1 MSRPPLSISR
11 TAFQAVR
18 ALSTDLVNRVQF
30 AVRAGLAWGMSR
42 RIQLY
47 QVLGYETRLTI
58 QHYRALYERDGL
70 AQRIVDLPPSETWIA
85 GFEVVED
92 EDPEKETD
100 FEKAAWELSERL
112 NLKGVF
118 LAADQLAGLGH
129 YSGVL
134 IGAGYPGQSIDLSKP
149 LPVNVGGPDNVIYLT
164 PFAEDNCRVT
174 KLDTDPAS
182 PHYGQPLTYE
192 VVLGLPTGGVQF
204 DTIYGLSQNSLGE
217 VVPNVHWTRVL
228 HIAEKAH
235 ENKIYGVP
243 RLRAVYDYLE
253 ALFKVVHGGA
263 EGAWRRMDPGIYI
276 DIDPELDIRPDP
288 SSDGTAI
295 SDEDAQAAA
304 IRQVEQKAQDYYQGM
319 NRFIVGR
326 GMQVTPLNANVKD
339 YGANSDT
346 LLKLIAAATGIPL
359 RILTGSEM
367 GKLASDQDRENAND
381 RASERRMSFAEG
393 VVRQFI
399 DRLIEYKALPKPKLN
414 NGKYQIQWGEAQ
426 KELTETEKAT
436 VTSAIAL
443 ANSNQANA
451 GDTIIL
457 TSSEIREK
465 VWGLDPLTK
474 DQLPEPE
481 PPPQVVVAPGTPPGT
496 PGGQPNAQS
505 DSGKVIVNRA
515 QESFKLSS
523 TQIQL
528 PEPIYS
534 KIISLGLS
542 IPDESLAVDGREDN
556 PHVTV
561 KYGLHT
567 DRPELVKAL
576 VAGYG
581 AVSLVFGKTAIFEG
595 VDHDVLYTEIE
606 SASLVALNQLIS
618 DSLQVTNTQPIYVPH
633 ATIAYL
639 KPGLGKQYVGMID
652 LKAVGVS
659 VSRLQFSSSSGEV
672 TTIELGVTS

>member
-1 MSRPPLSISR
+1 
-11 TAFQAVR
+11 
-18 ALSTDLVNRVQF
+18 
-30 AVRAGLAWGMSR
+30 MSR

-70 AQRIVDLPPSETWIA
+70 AQRIVDLPPSETWVA

-92 EDPEKETD
+92 EDPEIDTE
-100 FEKAAWELSERL
+100 FEKAARELGERL
-112 NLKGVF
+112 NLPQVF

-134 IGAGYPGQSIDLSKP
+134 IGAGYPNRPIDLSTP
-149 LPVNVGGPDNVIYLT
+149 LPANIGGPDNIIYLT

-174 KLDTDPAS
+174 KLDTSPAS

-192 VVLGLPTGGVQF
+192 IILGLPTGGVQF
-204 DTIYGLSQNSLGE
+204 DGVFGLSQNSLGE
-217 VVPNVHWTRVL
+217 VVPDVHWTRVL

-276 DIDPELDIRPDP
+276 DIDPEVDIRPDP
-288 SSDGTAI
+288 GTGEGL

-304 IRQVEQKAQDYYQGM
+304 IRQVEQKAQDYYHGM

-346 LLKLIAAATGIPL
+346 LLKLIAASTGIPL

-393 VVRQFI
+393 VVRQFF
-399 DRLIEYKALPKPKLN
+399 DRLIEHKGLPKPKLN
-414 NGKYQIQWGEAQ
+414 NGKYMIQWGEAQ

-436 VTSAIAL
+436 VTGAIAL
-443 ANSNQANA
+443 ANSNQHNS

-457 TSSEIREK
+457 TSSEIRER
-465 VWGLDPLTK
+465 VWGLDPLTP
-474 DQLPEPE
+474 DQLPEPPE
-481 PPPQVVVAPGTPPGT
+481 PPPPPVIVAPGDAPQSNTPPNAP
-496 PGGQPNAQS
+496 PGDKATGLPSKATGEPAKPQGEG
-505 DSGKVIVNRA
+505 GKVA
-515 QESFKLSS
+515 
-523 TQIQL
+523 
-528 PEPIYS
+528 
-534 KIISLGLS
+534 
-542 IPDESLAVDGREDN
+542 A
-556 PHVTV
+556 
-561 KYGLHT
+561 
-567 DRPELVKAL
+567 
-576 VAGYG
+576 
-581 AVSLVFGKTAIFEG
+581 
-595 VDHDVLYTEIE
+595 
-606 SASLVALNQLIS
+606 
-618 DSLQVTNTQPIYVPH
+618 
-633 ATIAYL
+633 
-639 KPGLGKQYVGMID
+639 
-652 LKAVGVS
+652 
-659 VSRLQFSSSSGEV
+659 
-672 TTIELGVTS
+672 

>member
-1 MSRPPLSISR
+1 MSVSR
-11 TAFQAVR
+11 AAFQAVR

-47 QVLGYETRLTI
+47 QVLGYETRLTV

-70 AQRIVDLPPSETWIA
+70 AQRIVDLPPSETWVA
-85 GFEVVED
+85 GFQVIED
-92 EDPEKETD
+92 EDPEVDTD
-100 FEKAAWELSERL
+100 FERAARELGERL
-112 NLKGVF
+112 NLPQVF

-134 IGAGYPGQSIDLSKP
+134 IGAGYPGQPIDLSKP
-149 LPVNVGGPDNVIYLT
+149 LPANIGSPDNIIYLT
-164 PFAEDNCRVT
+164 PFAEDSCRVT

-192 VVLGLPTGGVQF
+192 IVLGLPTGG
-204 DTIYGLSQNSLGE
+204 SLGE
-217 VVPNVHWTRVL
+217 VVPNVHWTRVV

-243 RLRAVYDYLE
+243 RLRAVYDLLE

-288 SSDGTAI
+288 ATGDGL
-295 SDEDAQAAA
+295 SDEDAEAAA

-346 LLKLIAAATGIPL
+346 LLKLIAASTGIPL

-393 VVRQFI
+393 VVRQFF
-399 DRLIEYKALPKPKLN
+399 DRLIEHKALPKPKLN
-414 NGKYQIQWGEAQ
+414 DGKYLIQWGEAQ

-465 VWGLDPLTK
+465 VWGLDPLTP
-474 DQLPEPE
+474 DQLPEEPE
-481 PPPQVVVAPGTPPGT
+481 PEPQPAVVVPPGAGV
-496 PGGQPNAQS
+496 PGQPSAQPDNAQPQS
-505 DSGKVIVNRA
+505 QPEKVM
-515 QESFKLSS
+515 
-523 TQIQL
+523 
-528 PEPIYS
+528 
-534 KIISLGLS
+534 
-542 IPDESLAVDGREDN
+542 
-556 PHVTV
+556 
-561 KYGLHT
+561 
-567 DRPELVKAL
+567 
-576 VAGYG
+576 VA
-581 AVSLVFGKTAIFEG
+581 S
-595 VDHDVLYTEIE
+595 
-606 SASLVALNQLIS
+606 
-618 DSLQVTNTQPIYVPH
+618 
-633 ATIAYL
+633 
-639 KPGLGKQYVGMID
+639 
-652 LKAVGVS
+652 
-659 VSRLQFSSSSGEV
+659 
-672 TTIELGVTS
+672 

>member
-1 MSRPPLSISR
+1 MVPDSLSVRHDTTATGRANGRGVPSPPSSPPVNSPVSVSRS
-11 TAFQAVR
+11 AFQAVR

-30 AVRAGLAWGMSR
+30 ALRAGLAWGMSR

-70 AQRIVDLPPSETWIA
+70 AQRIVDLFPSETWVA

-92 EDPEKETD
+92 EDPEND
-100 FEKAAWELSERL
+100 SPFEKAARELGERL
-112 NLKGVF
+112 NVKQVF

-134 IGAGYPGQSIDLSKP
+134 IGAGRPGSPIDLAKELP
-149 LPVNVGGPDNVIYLT
+149 LNIGGPENIIYLT

-192 VVLGLPTGGVQF
+192 ITLGLPVGGVQF
-204 DTIYGLSQNSLGE
+204 DSIYGLSQNSLGE
-217 VVPNVHWTRVL
+217 IVPNVHWTRVI

-243 RLRAVYDYLE
+243 RLRAVYDYIE

-276 DIDPELDIRPDP
+276 DINPELDIQPDP
-288 SSDGTAI
+288 NSAEGMSD
-295 SDEDAQAAA
+295 DDAQAAA
-304 IRQVEQKAQDYYQGM
+304 IRQVEDKARDYYQGM

-326 GMQVTPLNANVKD
+326 GMSVTPLNANVKD

-399 DRLIEYKALPKPKLN
+399 DRLIKYGGLPKPKVN

-436 VTSAIAL
+436 VTGGIAL
-443 ANSNQANA
+443 ANSNQVNA
-451 GDTIIL
+451 GDTLIL
-457 TSSEIREK
+457 TSSEIRK
-465 VWGLDPLTK
+465 NIWGLDPLEQ
-474 DQLPEPE
+474 DQLPEP
-481 PPPQVVVAPGTPPGT
+481 PPAPVIVAPGTSEVPGT
-496 PGGQPNAQS
+496 PGVPNAGDQSGGNQPVQPDKQPN
-505 DSGKVIVNRA
+505 
-515 QESFKLSS
+515 
-523 TQIQL
+523 
-528 PEPIYS
+528 
-534 KIISLGLS
+534 
-542 IPDESLAVDGREDN
+542 
-556 PHVTV
+556 
-561 KYGLHT
+561 
-567 DRPELVKAL
+567 KATG
-576 VAGYG
+576 VA
-581 AVSLVFGKTAIFEG
+581 S
-595 VDHDVLYTEIE
+595 
-606 SASLVALNQLIS
+606 
-618 DSLQVTNTQPIYVPH
+618 
-633 ATIAYL
+633 
-639 KPGLGKQYVGMID
+639 
-652 LKAVGVS
+652 
-659 VSRLQFSSSSGEV
+659 
-672 TTIELGVTS
+672 

>member
-1 MSRPPLSISR
+1 MVPDSTLARNAASGRANGRGVSSPSSSSLGSVSVSRS
-11 TAFQAVR
+11 AFQAVR

-30 AVRAGLAWGMSR
+30 ALRAGLAWGMSR

-70 AQRIVDLPPSETWIA
+70 AQRIVDLFPSETWVA

-92 EDPEKETD
+92 EDPEND
-100 FEKAAWELSERL
+100 SPFEKAARELGERL
-112 NLKGVF
+112 NVKQVF

-134 IGAGYPGQSIDLSKP
+134 IGAGRPGSPIDLAKELP
-149 LPVNVGGPDNVIYLT
+149 LNIGGPENIIYLT

-192 VVLGLPTGGVQF
+192 ITLGLPVGGVQF
-204 DTIYGLSQNSLGE
+204 DSIYGLSQNSLGE
-217 VVPNVHWTRVL
+217 IVPNVHWTRVL

-243 RLRAVYDYLE
+243 RLRAVYDYIE

-276 DIDPELDIRPDP
+276 DINPELDIRPDP
-288 SSDGTAI
+288 NSAEGMSD
-295 SDEDAQAAA
+295 DDAQAAA
-304 IRQVEQKAQDYYQGM
+304 IRQVEDKARDYYQGM

-326 GMQVTPLNANVKD
+326 GMSVTPLNANVKD

-399 DRLIEYKALPKPKLN
+399 DRLIKYGGLPKPKVN

-436 VTSAIAL
+436 VTGGIAL
-443 ANSNQANA
+443 ANSNQVNA
-451 GDTIIL
+451 GDTLIL
-457 TSSEIREK
+457 TSSEIRK
-465 VWGLDPLTK
+465 NIWGLDPLEQ
-474 DQLPEPE
+474 DQLPEP
-481 PPPQVVVAPGTPPGT
+481 PPAPVIVAPGTSEVPGT
-496 PGGQPNAQS
+496 PGVPNAGDQSGGNQPVQPDKQPN
-505 DSGKVIVNRA
+505 
-515 QESFKLSS
+515 
-523 TQIQL
+523 
-528 PEPIYS
+528 
-534 KIISLGLS
+534 
-542 IPDESLAVDGREDN
+542 
-556 PHVTV
+556 
-561 KYGLHT
+561 
-567 DRPELVKAL
+567 KATG
-576 VAGYG
+576 VA
-581 AVSLVFGKTAIFEG
+581 S
-595 VDHDVLYTEIE
+595 
-606 SASLVALNQLIS
+606 
-618 DSLQVTNTQPIYVPH
+618 
-633 ATIAYL
+633 
-639 KPGLGKQYVGMID
+639 
-652 LKAVGVS
+652 
-659 VSRLQFSSSSGEV
+659 
-672 TTIELGVTS
+672 

>member
-1 MSRPPLSISR
+1 MAVDLSSPSRSAPGSR
-11 TAFQAVR
+11 ANGRGASGSVAGRPASFSVSRSAFQAVR

-70 AQRIVDLPPSETWIA
+70 AQRIVDLPPSETWVA

-92 EDPEKETD
+92 ENPEIDTE
-100 FEKAAWELSERL
+100 FEKAARELCERL
-112 NLKGVF
+112 NVKGVF

-134 IGAGYPGQSIDLSKP
+134 IGAGYPNQPIDLSTP
-149 LPVNVGGPDNVIYLT
+149 LPANIGGPENVIYLT

-174 KLDTDPAS
+174 KLDTNPAS
-182 PHYGQPLTYE
+182 PHYGQPLAYE
-192 VVLGLPTGGVQF
+192 IVLGLPAGGVQF
-204 DTIYGLSQNSLGE
+204 DSVFGLSQNTLGE

-288 SSDGTAI
+288 GTDNGLSDA
-295 SDEDAQAAA
+295 DAEAAA
-304 IRQVEQKAQDYYQGM
+304 IRQVEQKAQDYYHGM

-393 VVRQFI
+393 VVRAFI
-399 DRLIEYKALPKPKLN
+399 DRLVEHKALPKPKLN
-414 NGKYQIQWGEAQ
+414 DGKYQIQWGEAQ
-426 KELTETEKAT
+426 KELTETEKST
-436 VTSAIAL
+436 VTGDIAL
-443 ANSNQANA
+443 ANKNQKDS

-465 VWGLDPLTK
+465 VWGLDPLTL
-474 DQLPEPE
+474 DQLPEEPE
-481 PPPQVVVAPGTPPGT
+481 PPPAPVIVAPGDQPGQPGTPPN
-496 PGGQPNAQS
+496 GQPE
-505 DSGKVIVNRA
+505 KVM
-515 QESFKLSS
+515 E
-523 TQIQL
+523 
-528 PEPIYS
+528 
-534 KIISLGLS
+534 
-542 IPDESLAVDGREDN
+542 
-556 PHVTV
+556 
-561 KYGLHT
+561 
-567 DRPELVKAL
+567 
-576 VAGYG
+576 
-581 AVSLVFGKTAIFEG
+581 AVS
-595 VDHDVLYTEIE
+595 
-606 SASLVALNQLIS
+606 
-618 DSLQVTNTQPIYVPH
+618 
-633 ATIAYL
+633 
-639 KPGLGKQYVGMID
+639 
-652 LKAVGVS
+652 
-659 VSRLQFSSSSGEV
+659 
-672 TTIELGVTS
+672 

>member
-1 MSRPPLSISR
+1 MHPRGSNGNRASGGSVSGGVSGSSSSSPSSFSVSRS
-11 TAFQAVR
+11 AFQAVR

-30 AVRAGLAWGMSR
+30 ALRSGLAWGMSK

-70 AQRIVDLPPSETWIA
+70 AQRIVDLPPSETWVA
-85 GFEVVED
+85 GFTLIEE
-92 EDPEKETD
+92 EDPETNTD
-100 FEKAAWELSERL
+100 FEQAAWELCERL
-112 NLKGVF
+112 SVPQVF
-118 LAADQLAGLGH
+118 LAADKLAGLGH

-134 IGAGYPGQSIDLSKP
+134 IGAGYPGQAIDLSNP
-149 LPVNVGGPDNVIYLT
+149 LPPNLGSPDNVIYLT
-164 PFAEDNCRVT
+164 PFAEDTCRVT

-192 VVLGLPTGGVQF
+192 ITLGLPTGGVQY
-204 DTIYGLSQNSLGE
+204 DTIYGLSQNSIGE
-217 VVPNVHWTRVL
+217 VVSNVHWTRVI

-288 SSDGTAI
+288 GSDDGM
-295 SDEDAQAAA
+295 SDEDAQVRA

-339 YGANSDT
+339 YGQNSDT

-393 VVRQFI
+393 VVKQFI
-399 DRLIEYKALPKPKLN
+399 DRLIEHKALPKPKVN
-414 NGKYQIQWGEAQ
+414 GGKYQIQWGEAQ

-436 VTSAIAL
+436 VTSGIAL
-443 ANSNQANA
+443 ANKNQTDS

-465 VWGLDPLTK
+465 VWGLDPLTS
-474 DQLPEPE
+474 DQLPEEPE
-481 PPPQVVVAPGTPPGT
+481 PPPAPVIVAPGTPEVPGA
-496 PGGQPNAQS
+496 PEGNQSLPAQPDKQS
-505 DSGKVIVNRA
+505 
-515 QESFKLSS
+515 Q
-523 TQIQL
+523 
-528 PEPIYS
+528 
-534 KIISLGLS
+534 
-542 IPDESLAVDGREDN
+542 PD
-556 PHVTV
+556 
-561 KYGLHT
+561 
-567 DRPELVKAL
+567 KAT
-576 VAGYG
+576 G
-581 AVSLVFGKTAIFEG
+581 ATGA
-595 VDHDVLYTEIE
+595 
-606 SASLVALNQLIS
+606 AS
-618 DSLQVTNTQPIYVPH
+618 
-633 ATIAYL
+633 
-639 KPGLGKQYVGMID
+639 
-652 LKAVGVS
+652 
-659 VSRLQFSSSSGEV
+659 
-672 TTIELGVTS
+672 